1 MNTKQT
7 RPFRV
12 VGPNRLVV
20 PRTHSGGSPRNFD
33 GLSGSK
39 LEHLEVLKG
48 PAERGGAS
56 YERPATAARKTRGWL
71 LFACAVL
78 FLVLAAIADV
88 YLIFRMQDD
97 LPRALQ
103 TAQSVCFLTS
113 WERMFHPS
121 PFDDLC
127 RK

>member
-7 RPFRV
+7 RPSRV
-12 VGPNRLVV
+12 VGSNRLVV
-20 PRTHSGGSPRNFD
+20 PRTHSGGSQRNFH
-33 GLSGSK
+33 GLSGSR
-39 LEHLEVLKG
+39 LEHLGVLKSQ
-48 PAERGGAS
+48 AERRGAS
-56 YERPATAARKTRGWL
+56 SEQLATAPRKTRRRL

-78 FLVLAAIADV
+78 FLVLTAIADV
-88 YLIFRMQDD
+88 YLIFRVQDD
-97 LPRALQ
+97 LPKALQ